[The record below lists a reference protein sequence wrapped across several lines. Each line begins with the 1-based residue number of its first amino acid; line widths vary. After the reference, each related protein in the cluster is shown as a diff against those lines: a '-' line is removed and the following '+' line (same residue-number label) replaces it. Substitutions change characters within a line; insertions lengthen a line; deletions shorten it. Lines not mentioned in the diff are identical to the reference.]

1 VKNIGGVWIG
11 RKFQAETLVDLM
23 GAITKTVADQQNMTK
38 FCAEMLRIAG
48 HFVFSKHKFI

>member
-23 GAITKTVADQQNMTK
+23 GTITKTVADQQNMTK